1 MVESRSL
8 VKQDR
13 KDEIAVEFHIPNL
26 AGAQRRNTKVEG
38 WGGWLEVWLPDA
50 GVFPATKD
58 TKGSKDILPLCV
70 KNKARRRMGGG
81 DGWGFGY
88 RMPEFSQPQSP
99 QGFCLARRRG
109 GAAKTRILTTLRQ
122 RSAEPFNIMSQL
134 KCHTEAQWHGEH

>member
-26 AGAQRRNTKVEG
+26 AGAQRRNTKVEE

-50 GVFPATKD
+50 GVSPATKD

-70 KNKARRRMGGG
+70 KPK
-81 DGWGFGY
+81 
-88 RMPEFSQPQSP
+88 
-99 QGFCLARRRG
+99 C
-109 GAAKTRILTTLRQ
+109 
-122 RSAEPFNIMSQL
+122 RS
-134 KCHTEAQWHGEH
+134 